1 MVNKPL
7 DMKYVYKR
15 DRYLEK
21 RRSLDESSQSIIDKF
36 LTLESP
42 NRYQIE
48 SFFNNCPPYKDAIS
62 LLETFYSDNMFKLL
76 ESSVQ
81 KVVNEVIPT
90 IENRNLSDFIDLVE
104 SSDIGESNKDK
115 LISEAKLYKSVDRIR
130 KNHKNLSKKFTL
142 EVFTNKAKSD
152 KDKFFSICEMVDTYQ
167 LSNYIKMNIVLE
179 ETGYVSYM
187 EGVHVNPESMVENVL
202 NYFLLKED
210 NTTEDINSYLEC
222 INKSKVIPYGSDSR
236 IKWFTEFADNSAH
249 VYDMLDRFNLDISDC
264 EYRLNEWKV
273 LPTKNTST
281 LLEMIQDNLSNIGA
295 LRNIIETY
303 NDFNR
308 INEKESELSSFIEN
322 MDCNISRVE
331 ATNIMNIIKE
341 NALSEDLNPII
352 ESLNMIMEENINDD
366 VYTNSKVD
374 KDDPMTFSS
383 DEIDKFK
390 MHNLITDAQS
400 AGEFLDQVYKS
411 SSKETPL
418 DLHKVL
424 SSDYDYDKIFKE
436 SSVIDYV
443 DNSDHISLPIRS
455 YTYNESSK
463 DALYEFANNVNNCIN
478 NILYRK
484 DTMSYYILGE
494 NTLDF
499 YIRTKYNVLLTESEL
514 YTKGFSNY
522 EKRSICDINRIS
534 SLMESFIDSPL
545 PAIMNK
551 LQDRNYAATISVD
564 EAVLV
569 FDILS
574 PYLEGSD
581 AVSEFVN
588 MCREEDNPNYR
599 MIKINCHN
607 IMNEGFNI
615 DDDHLSRLNLCTD
628 IMGLNESIINKAKE
642 NIKSAVKDLDP
653 TGKLKKKD
661 EQNKDKKVSSN
672 SVSEEKEDDKSS
684 SVKDSKAVDNKE
696 ESSKDEKKEADNK
709 INNTSKENNNGD
721 VKDFKSNASSNES
734 KEDDKSST
742 MKSNASGVKE
752 EKKGITIT
760 DAKLAWQGVK
770 SKLKSASAKEKEISR
785 DVDMEFNNLCKN
797 IENAT
802 TVDHREEIITGQV
815 NRSLSKI
822 VKMAIGLA
830 GVGATAGVALH
841 SSAAAV
847 AIPAFMAITGFAKS
861 AHTSY
866 KEKKL
871 ILDEIDIE
879 LQVLE
884 REISRAESSGSTK
897 KYRQLLTIQKNL
909 QRRRQEIYYNLAKHG
924 RKIPMQSTTGL
935 RERE

>member
-21 RRSLDESSQSIIDKF
+21 RRSFNESSQSMNDRF
-36 LTLESP
+36 LTIDSP
-42 NRYQIE
+42 TRYQVE
-48 SFFNNCPPYKDAIS
+48 SFLSNCPAYRDAIS
-62 LLETFYSDNMFKLL
+62 LLENFYSEDKFKLL
-76 ESSVQ
+76 ESCVQ
-81 KVVNEVIPT
+81 KVASEVIPT
-90 IENRNLSDFIDLVE
+90 IENKYLNDFIDLVE
-104 SSDIGESNKDK
+104 SSNIGESNKDK
-115 LISEAKLYKSVDRIR
+115 LVSEAKLYKSIDRIR
-130 KNHKNLSKKFTL
+130 KNHKNLAKKFTL
-142 EVFTNKAKSD
+142 EVFTNRAKSD

-167 LSNYIKMNIVLE
+167 LSNYIKMNIVFE
-179 ETGYVSYM
+179 ETGYVSYT
-187 EGVHVNPESMVENVL
+187 EGVHINPESMVENVL

-210 NTTEDINSYLEC
+210 NSIDDVQSYLDC

-236 IKWFTEFADNSAH
+236 VKWFTESSSSLNFNTFG
-249 VYDMLDRFNLDISDC
+249 YDDFTKGD
-264 EYRLNEWKV
+264 YKFRLNEWKLFPNKKV
-273 LPTKNTST
+273 ST
-281 LLEMIQDNLSNIGA
+281 LFEMMQDNLSNIGA
-295 LRNIIETY
+295 LRSIIETY

-322 MDCNISRVE
+322 MDVNISKVE
-331 ATNIMNIIKE
+331 ASNIMNIIKE
-341 NALSEDLNPII
+341 NALLEDLNPVIDTL
-352 ESLNMIMEENINDD
+352 SMIMEANLNDD
-366 VYTNSKVD
+366 VYVNADINKN
-374 KDDPMTFSS
+374 DPKTFTT

-400 AGEFLDQVYKS
+400 TGEFLDQIEKS
-411 SSKETPL
+411 SAKETSL

-424 SSDYDYDKIFKE
+424 SSDYDYDKVFKE
-436 SSVIDYV
+436 SSIIDYV
-443 DNSDHISLPIRS
+443 DSSDFISLPIRS

-463 DALYEFANNVNNCIN
+463 DALYEFANNVNKCIN
-478 NILYRK
+478 NILYRR
-484 DTMSYYILGE
+484 DSMSYYILGE

-499 YIRTKYNVLLTESEL
+499 YIRSKYDIHLTEAESFER
-514 YTKGFSNY
+514 GFTNLD
-522 EKRSICDINRIS
+522 KKHICDINKIS
-534 SLMESFIDSPL
+534 SVMESFINSPL
-545 PAIMNK
+545 PAIMDK
-551 LQDRNYAATISVD
+551 LEDRNYAATISVD

-569 FDILS
+569 FDILA

-581 AVSEFVN
+581 TVSEFVN
-588 MCREEDNPNYR
+588 LCKEEDNPNYR

-607 IMNEGFNI
+607 IVNEDFNI
-615 DDDHLSRLNLCTD
+615 NDDHLSRLNLCAD
-628 IMGLNESIINKAKE
+628 IMGLNESIVQKAKE
-642 NIKSAVKDLDP
+642 NIKSAVNDLNP
-653 TGKLKKKD
+653 TNKLKKKD
-661 EQNKDKKVSSN
+661 KDNDKKNVDEEKDK
-672 SVSEEKEDDKSS
+672 
-684 SVKDSKAVDNKE
+684 
-696 ESSKDEKKEADNK
+696 
-709 INNTSKENNNGD
+709 
-721 VKDFKSNASSNES
+721 ASSNANGINEEDPNNKSTNAS
-734 KEDDKSST
+734 KATDEKEVVDKKTTPDAPKNDAKEEVKDNSEAKST
-742 MKSNASGVKE
+742 DTKDATPSKNASGVKE
-752 EKKGITIT
+752 EKKGMTLT

-822 VKMAIGLA
+822 IKMAIGLA
-830 GVGATAGVALH
+830 GIGAGAGVALH

-847 AIPAFMAITGFAKS
+847 AVPAIMAITGFAKS
-861 AHTSY
+861 AHTSR

-924 RKIPMQSTTGL
+924 RKIPMQSTAGL